1 MMPLA
6 RLREIRGYL
15 ERCEK
20 LRRERNAL
28 ILHALREGRSQGQ
41 VACAPGL
48 TAGAMVRQSGWIRNN
63 AVRLSTVGQV
73 RAIGHDVIPSGK
85 FPHADLKL
93 CEEPSDALWE
103 ELRSVFSAPIKKS
116 ELPS

>member
-1 MMPLA
+1 MASEDLVV
-6 RLREIRGYL
+6 
-15 ERCEK
+15 
-20 LRRERNAL
+20 NAETHNDEFPEEWA
-28 ILHALREGRSQGQ
+28 IS